1 MEGFEK
7 FVKSIVAKLEE
18 FKASIS
24 ETKES
29 LFSLKNENKAI
40 KDAISELKSEIKGVN
55 EQKTLFS
62 TALAAFDG
70 HSEKMKSFF
79 KTAQIDLNNVI
90 MKAND
95 RIDKAIEA
103 IPRPKDGSPGKD
115 AVVDYAA
122 IDKTIDAKFSDTEQK
137 ISKEIKDEIAD
148 RVSQIKI
155 PKPKEPEQ
163 VNYDVVDLKIRAAL
177 DPVKQKQSEKTV
189 KDIIYDAKKRAL
201 TVEYTDGKTKSIPL
215 PTGGGGSVVY
225 QSGGGG
231 TETYTNLTPTAV
243 SIGGIPAGSTFDN
256 MTMQEM
262 WDALLYPYQT
272 PIFSSFTSSMS
283 TPIEVGSTIPAG
295 SVTFLWNTTNS
306 SNIAANSIKID
317 DITAGNNLASGL
329 ANTGTTAIS
338 ISAITN
344 VMATSH
350 QWKITATNTKG
361 AFVSRTLN
369 VYWQWKIYYGES
381 ALTDL
386 IEADVE
392 ALRVGTLAANVSGNY
407 SFNAGE
413 YKWIC
418 YPTSFGLKT
427 TFKDASTNFD
437 VAMQPALTKS
447 ITNSQGVSTNYY
459 CYRTVNKLGG
469 SITIAIS

>member
-1 MEGFEK
+1 MDAIRD
-7 FVKSIVAKLEE
+7 FVNSVANKLEE
-18 FKASIS
+18 FKASLNSS
-24 ETKES
+24 ERDIKQ
-29 LFSLKNENKAI
+29 L
-40 KDAISELKSEIKGVN
+40 KDANTSINVGLEALKGEIKGVN

-62 TALAAFDG
+62 MALASFDG
-70 HSEKMKSFF
+70 LSAKIANFLRDS
-79 KTAQIDLNNVI
+79 KTEINETMTLATKRLD
-90 MKAND
+90 D
-95 RIDKAIEA
+95 AIAA
-103 IPRPKDGSPGKD
+103 IPTPKDGEDGKD
-115 AVVDYAA
+115 AVVDYAK
-122 IDKTIDAKFSDTEQK
+122 IDETITAK
-137 ISKEIKDEIAD
+137 SKEHKKELSKQLEKKIDENFAKIEVPKAEKVD
-148 RVSQIKI
+148 YNVVDFKVRAAMSQI
-155 PKPKEPEQ
+155 PK
-163 VNYDVVDLKIRAAL
+163 
-177 DPVKQKQSEKTV
+177 SETTV
-189 KDIIYDAKKRAL
+189 KDVSLKKKAL
-201 TVEYTDGKTKSIPL
+201 VIDYTDGKSKSIAL
-215 PTGGGGSVVY
+215 PTGGGGTAVY
-225 QSGGGG
+225 QTGGGG

-317 DITAGNNLASGL
+317 DITAGNTLASGL

-338 ISAITN
+338 ISEITN

-361 AFVSRTLN
+361 AFLSRTLN

-386 IEADVE
+386 TETDVE

-459 CYRTVNKLGG
+459 CHRTVNKLGG

>member
-1 MEGFEK
+1 MDAIRD
-7 FVKSIVAKLEE
+7 FVSSVANKLEE
-18 FKASIS
+18 FKASLNSSKDEI
-24 ETKES
+24 KQ
-29 LFSLKNENKAI
+29 LKDANTSINTGLEAI
-40 KDAISELKSEIKGVN
+40 KGEIKSVN

-62 TALAAFDG
+62 MALASFDG
-70 HSEKMKSFF
+70 LSAKIATFLKDSKAEINQTMTLAMK
-79 KTAQIDLNNVI
+79 
-90 MKAND
+90 
-95 RIDKAIEA
+95 RIDDAIAA
-103 IPRPKDGSPGKD
+103 IPTPKDGNPGKD
-115 AVVDYAA
+115 AVVDYAK
-122 IDKTIDAKFSDTEQK
+122 IDETITAK
-137 ISKEIKDEIAD
+137 SKEHKKELSKQLEKKIDENFAKIEIPKAEKVD
-148 RVSQIKI
+148 YNVVDFKVRAAMSQI
-155 PKPKEPEQ
+155 PK
-163 VNYDVVDLKIRAAL
+163 
-177 DPVKQKQSEKTV
+177 SETTV
-189 KDIIYDAKKRAL
+189 KDVSLKKKAL
-201 TVEYTDGKTKSIPL
+201 VIDYTDGKSKSIAL
-215 PTGGGGSVVY
+215 PTGGGSTTVY
-225 QSGGGG
+225 QNGGGG
-231 TETYTNLTPTAV
+231 TETYTNFTPTAV

-272 PIFSSFTSSMS
+272 PVFSSFTSSMS
-283 TPIEVGSTIPAG
+283 TPIEVGGTIPAG

-317 DITAGNNLASGL
+317 DITAGNTLAAGL

-338 ISAITN
+338 ISEITN

-361 AFVSRTLN
+361 AFLSRTLN

-386 IEADVE
+386 TETDVE

-447 ITNSQGVSTNYY
+447 ITNSQGVATNYY
-459 CYRTVNKLGG
+459 CHRTVNKLGG

>member
-1 MEGFEK
+1 MDAIRD
-7 FVKSIVAKLEE
+7 FVNSVANKLEE
-18 FKASIS
+18 FKASLNSS
-24 ETKES
+24 ERDIKQ
-29 LFSLKNENKAI
+29 LKDANTSINIGLEAI
-40 KDAISELKSEIKGVN
+40 KGEIKSVN

-62 TALAAFDG
+62 MALASFDG
-70 HSEKMKSFF
+70 LSAKIATLLRDS
-79 KTAQIDLNNVI
+79 
-90 MKAND
+90 KAEINETITSATKRLD
-95 RIDKAIEA
+95 DAIAA
-103 IPRPKDGSPGKD
+103 IPIIRDGRDGKD
-115 AVVDYAA
+115 AVVDYVKIDEKVAA
-122 IDKTIDAKFSDTEQK
+122 RAKELDEKLKKEINRK
-137 ISKEIKDEIAD
+137 ISDSFAKIEVPQAEKVDYNVVDFKVRAAM
-148 RVSQIKI
+148 SQI
-155 PKPKEPEQ
+155 PK
-163 VNYDVVDLKIRAAL
+163 
-177 DPVKQKQSEKTV
+177 SETTV
-189 KDIIYDAKKRAL
+189 KDVSLKKKAL
-201 TVEYTDGKTKSIPL
+201 VIDYTDGKSKSIAL
-215 PTGGGGSVVY
+215 PTGGGGTAVY
-225 QSGGGG
+225 QTGGGG

-317 DITAGNNLASGL
+317 DITAGNTLASGL

-338 ISAITN
+338 ILAITN

-361 AFVSRTLN
+361 VFLSRTLN

-427 TFKDASTNFD
+427 TFKNASTNFD

-459 CYRTVNKLGG
+459 CHRTVNKLGG

>member
-1 MEGFEK
+1 MDAIRD
-7 FVKSIVAKLEE
+7 FVNSVANKLEE
-18 FKASIS
+18 FKASLNSS
-24 ETKES
+24 ERDIKQ
-29 LFSLKNENKAI
+29 LKDANTSINVGLEAI
-40 KDAISELKSEIKGVN
+40 KGEIKSVN

-62 TALAAFDG
+62 MALGSFDVL
-70 HSEKMKSFF
+70 SAKIATFLRDS
-79 KTAQIDLNNVI
+79 
-90 MKAND
+90 KAEINETITSATKRLD
-95 RIDKAIEA
+95 DAIAA
-103 IPRPKDGSPGKD
+103 IPIIRDGRDGKD
-115 AVVDYAA
+115 AVVDYVKIDEKVAA
-122 IDKTIDAKFSDTEQK
+122 RAKELDEKLKKEINRK
-137 ISKEIKDEIAD
+137 ISDSFAKIEVPQAEKVDYNVVDFKVRAAM
-148 RVSQIKI
+148 SQI
-155 PKPKEPEQ
+155 PK
-163 VNYDVVDLKIRAAL
+163 
-177 DPVKQKQSEKTV
+177 SETTV
-189 KDIIYDAKKRAL
+189 KDVSLKKKAL
-201 TVEYTDGKTKSIPL
+201 VIDYTDGKSKSIAL
-215 PTGGGGSVVY
+215 PTGGGGTAVY
-225 QSGGGG
+225 QTGGGG

-317 DITAGNNLASGL
+317 DITAGNTLASGL

-338 ISAITN
+338 ISEITN

-361 AFVSRTLN
+361 VFLSRTLN

-427 TFKDASTNFD
+427 TFKNASTNFD

-459 CYRTVNKLGG
+459 CHRTVNKLGG
-469 SITIAIS
+469 SITISIS

>member
-1 MEGFEK
+1 
-7 FVKSIVAKLEE
+7 V
-18 FKASIS
+18 
-24 ETKES
+24 
-29 LFSLKNENKAI
+29 SLKN
-40 KDAISELKSEIKGVN
+40 
-55 EQKTLFS
+55 
-62 TALAAFDG
+62 
-70 HSEKMKSFF
+70 
-79 KTAQIDLNNVI
+79 
-90 MKAND
+90 
-95 RIDKAIEA
+95 
-103 IPRPKDGSPGKD
+103 
-115 AVVDYAA
+115 
-122 IDKTIDAKFSDTEQK
+122 
-137 ISKEIKDEIAD
+137 
-148 RVSQIKI
+148 
-155 PKPKEPEQ
+155 
-163 VNYDVVDLKIRAAL
+163 
-177 DPVKQKQSEKTV
+177 
-189 KDIIYDAKKRAL
+189 RAL
-201 TVEYTDGKTKSIPL
+201 VIDYTDGKSKSIAL
-215 PTGGGGSVVY
+215 PTGGGSTTVY
-225 QSGGGG
+225 QNGGGG
-231 TETYTNLTPTAV
+231 TETYTNFTPTAV

-272 PIFSSFTSSMS
+272 PVFSSFTSSMS
-283 TPIEVGSTIPAG
+283 TPIEVGGTIPAG

-317 DITAGNNLASGL
+317 DITAGNTLASGL

-361 AFVSRTLN
+361 VFLSRTLN

-386 IEADVE
+386 TETDVE

-437 VAMQPALTKS
+437 VATQPALTKS
-447 ITNSQGVSTNYY
+447 ITNSQGVATNYY
-459 CYRTVNKLGG
+459 CHRTVNKLGG

>member
-1 MEGFEK
+1 MDAIRD
-7 FVKSIVAKLEE
+7 FVNSVANKLEE
-18 FKASIS
+18 FKASLNSS
-24 ETKES
+24 ERDIKQ
-29 LFSLKNENKAI
+29 LKDENTSINAGLEAI
-40 KDAISELKSEIKGVN
+40 KGEIKSFN
-55 EQKTLFS
+55 EQKTLLS
-62 TALAAFDG
+62 MALGSFDTL
-70 HSEKMKSFF
+70 SEKIANFLRDS
-79 KTAQIDLNNVI
+79 
-90 MKAND
+90 KAEINETITSATKRLD
-95 RIDKAIEA
+95 DAIAA
-103 IPRPKDGSPGKD
+103 IPIIRDGRDGKD
-115 AVVDYAA
+115 AVVDYVKIDEKVAA
-122 IDKTIDAKFSDTEQK
+122 RAKELDEKLKKEINRK
-137 ISKEIKDEIAD
+137 ISDSFAKIEVPQAEKVDYNVVDFKVRAAM
-148 RVSQIKI
+148 SQI
-155 PKPKEPEQ
+155 PK
-163 VNYDVVDLKIRAAL
+163 
-177 DPVKQKQSEKTV
+177 SETTV
-189 KDIIYDAKKRAL
+189 KDVSLKKKAL
-201 TVEYTDGKTKSIPL
+201 VIDYTDGKSKSIAL
-215 PTGGGGSVVY
+215 PTGGGGTAVY
-225 QSGGGG
+225 QTGGGG

-317 DITAGNNLASGL
+317 DITAGNTLASGL

-338 ISAITN
+338 ISEITN

-361 AFVSRTLN
+361 VFLSRTLN

-427 TFKDASTNFD
+427 TFKNASTNFD

-459 CYRTVNKLGG
+459 CHRTVNKLGG

>member
-1 MEGFEK
+1 MDAIRD
-7 FVKSIVAKLEE
+7 FVNSVANKLEE
-18 FKASIS
+18 FKASLNSS
-24 ETKES
+24 ERDIKQ
-29 LFSLKNENKAI
+29 L
-40 KDAISELKSEIKGVN
+40 KDANTSINVGLEALKGEIKGVN

-62 TALAAFDG
+62 MALASFDG
-70 HSEKMKSFF
+70 LSAKIANFLRDS
-79 KTAQIDLNNVI
+79 KTEINETMTLATKRLD
-90 MKAND
+90 D
-95 RIDKAIEA
+95 AIAA
-103 IPRPKDGSPGKD
+103 IPTPKDGEDGKD
-115 AVVDYAA
+115 AVVDYAK
-122 IDKTIDAKFSDTEQK
+122 IDETITAK
-137 ISKEIKDEIAD
+137 SKEHKKELSKQLEKKIDENFAKIEVPKAEKVD
-148 RVSQIKI
+148 YNVVDFKVRAAMSQI
-155 PKPKEPEQ
+155 PK
-163 VNYDVVDLKIRAAL
+163 
-177 DPVKQKQSEKTV
+177 SETTV
-189 KDIIYDAKKRAL
+189 KDVSLKKKAL
-201 TVEYTDGKTKSIPL
+201 VIDYTDGKSKSIAL
-215 PTGGGGSVVY
+215 PTGGGGTAVY
-225 QSGGGG
+225 QTGGGG

-317 DITAGNNLASGL
+317 DITAGNTLASGL

-338 ISAITN
+338 ISEITN

-361 AFVSRTLN
+361 VFLSRTLN

-427 TFKDASTNFD
+427 TFKNASTNFD

-459 CYRTVNKLGG
+459 CHRTVNKLGG
-469 SITIAIS
+469 SITISIS

>member
-1 MEGFEK
+1 MDGFEK
-7 FVKSIVAKLEE
+7 LVTSIKAKLEE
-18 FKASIS
+18 FKASLNSS
-24 ETKES
+24 ERDIKQ
-29 LFSLKNENKAI
+29 LKDANTSINIGLEAI
-40 KDAISELKSEIKGVN
+40 KGEIKSVN

-62 TALAAFDG
+62 MALGSFDVL
-70 HSEKMKSFF
+70 SAKIATFLRDS
-79 KTAQIDLNNVI
+79 
-90 MKAND
+90 KAEINETITSATKRLD
-95 RIDKAIEA
+95 DAIAA
-103 IPRPKDGSPGKD
+103 IPIIRDGRDGKD
-115 AVVDYAA
+115 AVVDYVKIDEKVAA
-122 IDKTIDAKFSDTEQK
+122 RAKELDEKLKKEINRK
-137 ISKEIKDEIAD
+137 ISDSFAKIEVPQAEKVDYNVVDFKVRAAM
-148 RVSQIKI
+148 SQI
-155 PKPKEPEQ
+155 PK
-163 VNYDVVDLKIRAAL
+163 
-177 DPVKQKQSEKTV
+177 SETTV
-189 KDIIYDAKKRAL
+189 KDVSLKKKAL
-201 TVEYTDGKTKSIPL
+201 VIDYTDGKSKSIAL
-215 PTGGGGSVVY
+215 PTGGGGTAVY
-225 QSGGGG
+225 QTGGGG

-317 DITAGNNLASGL
+317 DITAGNTLASGL

-338 ISAITN
+338 ILAITN

-361 AFVSRTLN
+361 AFLSRTLN

-386 IEADVE
+386 TETDVE

-447 ITNSQGVSTNYY
+447 ITNSQGVATNYY

>member
-1 MEGFEK
+1 MDAIRD
-7 FVKSIVAKLEE
+7 FVNSVANKLEE
-18 FKASIS
+18 FKASLNSS
-24 ETKES
+24 ERDIKQ
-29 LFSLKNENKAI
+29 L
-40 KDAISELKSEIKGVN
+40 KDANTSINVGLEALKGEIKSVN

-62 TALAAFDG
+62 MALASFDG
-70 HSEKMKSFF
+70 LSAKIANFLRDS
-79 KTAQIDLNNVI
+79 KTEINETMTLATKRLD
-90 MKAND
+90 D
-95 RIDKAIEA
+95 AIAA
-103 IPRPKDGSPGKD
+103 IPIIRDGRDGKD
-115 AVVDYAA
+115 AVVDYVKIDEKVAA
-122 IDKTIDAKFSDTEQK
+122 RAKELDEKLKKEINRK
-137 ISKEIKDEIAD
+137 ISDSFAKIEVPQAEKVDYNVVDFKVRAAM
-148 RVSQIKI
+148 SQI
-155 PKPKEPEQ
+155 PK
-163 VNYDVVDLKIRAAL
+163 
-177 DPVKQKQSEKTV
+177 SETTV
-189 KDIIYDAKKRAL
+189 KDVSLKKKAL
-201 TVEYTDGKTKSIPL
+201 VIDYTDGKSKSIAL
-215 PTGGGGSVVY
+215 PTGGGGTAVY
-225 QSGGGG
+225 QTGGGG

-317 DITAGNNLASGL
+317 DITAGNTLASGL

-338 ISAITN
+338 ISEITN

-361 AFVSRTLN
+361 VFLSRTLN

-427 TFKDASTNFD
+427 TFKNASTNFD

-459 CYRTVNKLGG
+459 CHRTVNKLGG
-469 SITIAIS
+469 SITISIS

>member
-1 MEGFEK
+1 MDAIRD
-7 FVKSIVAKLEE
+7 FVSSVANKLEE
-18 FKASIS
+18 FKASLSSS
-24 ETKES
+24 ERDIKQ
-29 LFSLKNENKAI
+29 LKDENTSINTGLEAI
-40 KDAISELKSEIKGVN
+40 KGEIKSVN

-62 TALAAFDG
+62 MALASFDG
-70 HSEKMKSFF
+70 LSAKIATFLKDSKAEINQTMTLAMK
-79 KTAQIDLNNVI
+79 
-90 MKAND
+90 
-95 RIDKAIEA
+95 RIDDAIAA
-103 IPRPKDGSPGKD
+103 IPTPKDGNPGKD
-115 AVVDYAA
+115 AIVDYVKIDEKVAARARELDEKLRKEINRKIDNSFAKIEIPKAEKVDYNVVDFKVRAA
-122 IDKTIDAKFSDTEQK
+122 I
-137 ISKEIKDEIAD
+137 
-148 RVSQIKI
+148 SQI
-155 PKPKEPEQ
+155 P
-163 VNYDVVDLKIRAAL
+163 
-177 DPVKQKQSEKTV
+177 QSGTTV
-189 KDIIYDAKKRAL
+189 KDVSYNSKKRVL
-201 TVEYTDGKTKSIPL
+201 TVEYTDGKSKSIAL
-215 PTGGGGSVVY
+215 PTGGGGTAVY
-225 QSGGGG
+225 QTGGGG

-272 PIFSSFTSSMS
+272 PVFSSFTSSMS
-283 TPIEVGSTIPAG
+283 TPIEVGGTIPAG

-317 DITAGNNLASGL
+317 DITAGNTLASGL

-338 ISAITN
+338 ISEITN

-361 AFVSRTLN
+361 AFLSRTLN

-386 IEADVE
+386 TETDVE

-459 CYRTVNKLGG
+459 CHRTVNKLGG

>member
-1 MEGFEK
+1 MLLEA
-7 FVKSIVAKLEE
+7 ITAKLIE
-18 FKASIS
+18 FRDDIIKLS
-24 ETKES
+24 ERLLKTEQALQAEALERNSLLIALQSFES
-29 LFSLKNENKAI
+29 VKT
-40 KDAISELKSEIKGVN
+40 DA
-55 EQKTLFS
+55 QKTVEEL
-62 TALAAFDG
+62 
-70 HSEKMKSFF
+70 
-79 KTAQIDLNNVI
+79 VI
-90 MKAND
+90 GAESK
-95 RIDKAIEA
+95 IQLAIEA
-103 IPRPKDGSPGKD
+103 IPVPKDGEDADPVDYDAIYERVDGKINTALSD
-115 AVVDYAA
+115 FEALANSEFKGIKSDLKTDLVKSIDGVARTLEERISKIPPAKNGEDGVVDYSLVDTKIKQA
-122 IDKTIDAKFSDTEQK
+122 IG
-137 ISKEIKDEIAD
+137 EIKQPDSPIV
-148 RVSQIKI
+148 VSDIS
-155 PKPKEPEQ
+155 
-163 VNYDVVDLKIRAAL
+163 LKNR
-177 DPVKQKQSEKTV
+177 D
-189 KDIIYDAKKRAL
+189 L
-201 TVEYTDGKTKSIPL
+201 TVFYTDGSKKTILL
-215 PTGGGGSVVY
+215 PTPKGGGSTTVY
-225 QSGGGG
+225 QNGGGG

-272 PIFSSFTSSMS
+272 PAFSSFTSSMS

-317 DITAGNNLASGL
+317 DITAGNTLASGL

-338 ISAITN
+338 ISEITN

-361 AFVSRTLN
+361 VFLSRTLN

-386 IEADVE
+386 TETDVE

-459 CYRTVNKLGG
+459 CHRTVNKLGG
-469 SITIAIS
+469 SITISIS

>member
-1 MEGFEK
+1 MDAIRD
-7 FVKSIVAKLEE
+7 FVNSVANKLEE
-18 FKASIS
+18 FKASLNSS
-24 ETKES
+24 ERDIKQ
-29 LFSLKNENKAI
+29 LKDANTSINTGLEAI
-40 KDAISELKSEIKGVN
+40 KGEIKSVN

-62 TALAAFDG
+62 MALASFDG
-70 HSEKMKSFF
+70 LSAKIATFLRDS
-79 KTAQIDLNNVI
+79 
-90 MKAND
+90 KAEINETITSATKRLD
-95 RIDKAIEA
+95 DAIAA
-103 IPRPKDGSPGKD
+103 IPIIRDGRDGKD
-115 AVVDYAA
+115 AVVDYVKIDEKVAA
-122 IDKTIDAKFSDTEQK
+122 RAKELDEKLKKEINRK
-137 ISKEIKDEIAD
+137 ISDSFAKIEVPQAEKVDYNVVDFKVRAAM
-148 RVSQIKI
+148 SQI
-155 PKPKEPEQ
+155 PK
-163 VNYDVVDLKIRAAL
+163 
-177 DPVKQKQSEKTV
+177 SETTV
-189 KDIIYDAKKRAL
+189 KDVSLKKKAL
-201 TVEYTDGKTKSIPL
+201 VIDYTDGKSKSIAL
-215 PTGGGGSVVY
+215 PTGGGGTAVY
-225 QSGGGG
+225 QTGGGG

-272 PIFSSFTSSMS
+272 PVFSSFTSSMS
-283 TPIEVGSTIPAG
+283 TPIEVGGTIPAG

-317 DITAGNNLASGL
+317 DITAGNTLASGL

-338 ISAITN
+338 ISEITN

-361 AFVSRTLN
+361 VFLSRTLN

-386 IEADVE
+386 TETDVE

-459 CYRTVNKLGG
+459 CHRTVNKLGG
-469 SITIAIS
+469 SITISIS

>member
-1 MEGFEK
+1 MDAIRD
-7 FVKSIVAKLEE
+7 FVNSIANKLEQ
-18 FKASIS
+18 FKASLNTS
-24 ETKES
+24 ERDIKQ
-29 LFSLKNENKAI
+29 L
-40 KDAISELKSEIKGVN
+40 KDANTSINVGLEALKGEIKSVN

-62 TALAAFDG
+62 MALASFDG
-70 HSEKMKSFF
+70 LSAKIANFLRDS
-79 KTAQIDLNNVI
+79 KTEINETITSATKRLD
-90 MKAND
+90 D
-95 RIDKAIEA
+95 AIAA
-103 IPRPKDGSPGKD
+103 IPIIRDGRDGKD
-115 AVVDYAA
+115 AVVDYVKIDEKVAA
-122 IDKTIDAKFSDTEQK
+122 RAKELDEKLKKEINRK
-137 ISKEIKDEIAD
+137 ISDSFAKIEVPQAEKVDYNVVDFKVRAAM
-148 RVSQIKI
+148 SQI
-155 PKPKEPEQ
+155 PK
-163 VNYDVVDLKIRAAL
+163 
-177 DPVKQKQSEKTV
+177 SETTV
-189 KDIIYDAKKRAL
+189 KDVSLKKKAL
-201 TVEYTDGKTKSIPL
+201 VIDYTDGKSKSIAL
-215 PTGGGGSVVY
+215 PTGGGGTAVY
-225 QSGGGG
+225 QTGGGG

-317 DITAGNNLASGL
+317 DITAGNTLASGL

-338 ISAITN
+338 ISEITN

-361 AFVSRTLN
+361 VFLSRTLN

-427 TFKDASTNFD
+427 TFKNASTNFD

-447 ITNSQGVSTNYY
+447 ITNSQGVATNYY
-459 CYRTVNKLGG
+459 CLRTVNKLGG

>member
-1 MEGFEK
+1 MDAIRD
-7 FVKSIVAKLEE
+7 FVNSVANKLEE
-18 FKASIS
+18 FKASLNSS
-24 ETKES
+24 ERDIKQ
-29 LFSLKNENKAI
+29 LKDENTSINTGLEAI
-40 KDAISELKSEIKGVN
+40 KGEIKSVN

-62 TALAAFDG
+62 MALASFDG
-70 HSEKMKSFF
+70 LSAKIATFLRDS
-79 KTAQIDLNNVI
+79 
-90 MKAND
+90 KAEINETITSATKRLD
-95 RIDKAIEA
+95 DAIAA
-103 IPRPKDGSPGKD
+103 IPIIRDGRDGKD
-115 AVVDYAA
+115 AVVDYVKIDEKVAA
-122 IDKTIDAKFSDTEQK
+122 RAKELDEKLKKEINRK
-137 ISKEIKDEIAD
+137 ISDSFAKIEVPQAEKVDYNVVDFKVRAAM
-148 RVSQIKI
+148 SQI
-155 PKPKEPEQ
+155 PK
-163 VNYDVVDLKIRAAL
+163 
-177 DPVKQKQSEKTV
+177 SETTV
-189 KDIIYDAKKRAL
+189 KDVSLKKKAL
-201 TVEYTDGKTKSIPL
+201 VIDYTDGKSKSIAL
-215 PTGGGGSVVY
+215 PTGGGGTAVY
-225 QSGGGG
+225 QTGGGG

-317 DITAGNNLASGL
+317 DITAGNTLASGL

-338 ISAITN
+338 ISEITN

-361 AFVSRTLN
+361 VFLSRTLN

-427 TFKDASTNFD
+427 TFKNASTNFD

-459 CYRTVNKLGG
+459 CHRTVNKLGG
-469 SITIAIS
+469 SVTIAIS

>member
-1 MEGFEK
+1 MDAIRD
-7 FVKSIVAKLEE
+7 FVNSVANKLEE
-18 FKASIS
+18 FKASLNSS
-24 ETKES
+24 ERDIKQ
-29 LFSLKNENKAI
+29 L
-40 KDAISELKSEIKGVN
+40 KDANTSINVGLEALKGEIKGVN

-62 TALAAFDG
+62 MALASFDG
-70 HSEKMKSFF
+70 LSAKIANFLRDS
-79 KTAQIDLNNVI
+79 KTEINETMTLATKRLD
-90 MKAND
+90 D
-95 RIDKAIEA
+95 AIAA
-103 IPRPKDGSPGKD
+103 IPTPKDGEDGKD
-115 AVVDYAA
+115 AVVDYAK
-122 IDKTIDAKFSDTEQK
+122 IDETITAK
-137 ISKEIKDEIAD
+137 SKEHKKELSKQLEKKIDENFAKIEVPKAEKVD
-148 RVSQIKI
+148 YNVVDFKVRAAMSQI
-155 PKPKEPEQ
+155 PK
-163 VNYDVVDLKIRAAL
+163 
-177 DPVKQKQSEKTV
+177 SETTV
-189 KDIIYDAKKRAL
+189 KDVSLKKKAL
-201 TVEYTDGKTKSIPL
+201 VIDYTDGKSKSIAL
-215 PTGGGGSVVY
+215 PTGGGGTAVY
-225 QSGGGG
+225 QTGGGG

-338 ISAITN
+338 ISEITN

-361 AFVSRTLN
+361 AFLSRTLN

-386 IEADVE
+386 TETDVE

-459 CYRTVNKLGG
+459 CHRTVNKLGG

>member
-1 MEGFEK
+1 MDAIRD
-7 FVKSIVAKLEE
+7 FVSSVANKLEE
-18 FKASIS
+18 FKASLSSSQRDI
-24 ETKES
+24 KQ
-29 LFSLKNENKAI
+29 LKDENTSINTGLDDI
-40 KDAISELKSEIKGVN
+40 KGDLKSFN
-55 EQKTLFS
+55 EQKTLLS
-62 TALAAFDG
+62 MALGSFDG
-70 HSEKMKSFF
+70 LSAKIATFLKDS
-79 KTAQIDLNNVI
+79 
-90 MKAND
+90 KAEINQTMTLATK
-95 RIDKAIEA
+95 RIDDAIAA
-103 IPRPKDGSPGKD
+103 IPTPKDGEDGKD
-115 AVVDYAA
+115 AVVDYVKIDETIIAKSKEHKKELSKQLEKKIDDKFAKIEIPKAEKVDYNVVDFKVRAA
-122 IDKTIDAKFSDTEQK
+122 I
-137 ISKEIKDEIAD
+137 
-148 RVSQIKI
+148 SQI
-155 PKPKEPEQ
+155 P
-163 VNYDVVDLKIRAAL
+163 
-177 DPVKQKQSEKTV
+177 QSGTTV
-189 KDIIYDAKKRAL
+189 KDVSYNSKKRVL
-201 TVEYTDGKTKSIPL
+201 TVEYTDGKSKSIAL
-215 PTGGGGSVVY
+215 PTGGGSTTVY
-225 QSGGGG
+225 QNGGGG
-231 TETYTNLTPTAV
+231 TETYTNFTPTAV

-272 PIFSSFTSSMS
+272 PVFSSFTSSMS
-283 TPIEVGSTIPAG
+283 TPIEVGGTIPAG

-317 DITAGNNLASGL
+317 DITAGNTLASGL

-361 AFVSRTLN
+361 AFLSRTLN

-459 CYRTVNKLGG
+459 CHRTVNKLGG

>member
-1 MEGFEK
+1 MALASFDGL
-7 FVKSIVAKLEE
+7 SAKIATFLKDS
-18 FKASIS
+18 KAEINQ
-24 ETKES
+24 TMTLAMKR
-29 LFSLKNENKAI
+29 I
-40 KDAISELKSEIKGVN
+40 DDAI
-55 EQKTLFS
+55 
-62 TALAAFDG
+62 A
-70 HSEKMKSFF
+70 
-79 KTAQIDLNNVI
+79 
-90 MKAND
+90 
-95 RIDKAIEA
+95 A
-103 IPRPKDGSPGKD
+103 IPTPKDGNPGKD
-115 AVVDYAA
+115 AIVDYVKIDEKVAARARELDEKLRKEINRKIDNSFAKIEIPKAEKVDYSVVDFKVRAA
-122 IDKTIDAKFSDTEQK
+122 I
-137 ISKEIKDEIAD
+137 
-148 RVSQIKI
+148 SQIPQSGTTVKD
-155 PKPKEPEQ
+155 
-163 VNYDVVDLKIRAAL
+163 VNYD
-177 DPVKQKQSEKTV
+177 S
-189 KDIIYDAKKRAL
+189 KKRAL
-201 TVEYTDGKTKSIPL
+201 IVDYTDGKSKSIAL
-215 PTGGGGSVVY
+215 PTGGGGTAVY
-225 QSGGGG
+225 QTGGGG

-283 TPIEVGSTIPAG
+283 TPIEVGGTIPAG

-317 DITAGNNLASGL
+317 DITAGNTLASGL

-361 AFVSRTLN
+361 AFLSRTLN

-386 IEADVE
+386 TETDVE

-447 ITNSQGVSTNYY
+447 ITNSQGVATNYY
-459 CYRTVNKLGG
+459 CHRTVNKLGG

>member
-1 MEGFEK
+1 MDAIRD
-7 FVKSIVAKLEE
+7 FVNSVANKLEE
-18 FKASIS
+18 FKASLNSS
-24 ETKES
+24 ERDIKQ
-29 LFSLKNENKAI
+29 L
-40 KDAISELKSEIKGVN
+40 KDANTSINVGLEALKGEIKGVN

-62 TALAAFDG
+62 MALASFDG
-70 HSEKMKSFF
+70 LSAKIANFLRDS
-79 KTAQIDLNNVI
+79 KTEINETMTLATKRLD
-90 MKAND
+90 D
-95 RIDKAIEA
+95 AIAA
-103 IPRPKDGSPGKD
+103 IPTPKDGEDGKD
-115 AVVDYAA
+115 AVVDYAK
-122 IDKTIDAKFSDTEQK
+122 IDETITAK
-137 ISKEIKDEIAD
+137 SKEHKKELSKQLEKKIDENFAKIEVPKAEKVD
-148 RVSQIKI
+148 YNVVDFKVRAAMSQI
-155 PKPKEPEQ
+155 PK
-163 VNYDVVDLKIRAAL
+163 
-177 DPVKQKQSEKTV
+177 SETTV
-189 KDIIYDAKKRAL
+189 KDVSLKKKAL
-201 TVEYTDGKTKSIPL
+201 VIDYTDGKSKSIAL
-215 PTGGGGSVVY
+215 PTGGGGTAVY
-225 QSGGGG
+225 QTGGGG

-272 PIFSSFTSSMS
+272 PVFSSFTSSMS

-317 DITAGNNLASGL
+317 DITAGNTLASGL

-338 ISAITN
+338 ISEITN

-361 AFVSRTLN
+361 VFLSRTLN

-418 YPTSFGLKT
+418 YPTSFELKT
-427 TFKDASTNFD
+427 TFKNASTNFD

-447 ITNSQGVSTNYY
+447 ITNSQGVSTNYH
-459 CYRTVNKLGG
+459 CHRTVNKLGG

>member
-1 MEGFEK
+1 MDAIRD
-7 FVKSIVAKLEE
+7 FVNSVANKLEE
-18 FKASIS
+18 FKASLNSSKDDINQ
-24 ETKES
+24 
-29 LFSLKNENKAI
+29 L
-40 KDAISELKSEIKGVN
+40 KDANTSINTGLEALKGEIKSVN

-62 TALAAFDG
+62 MALGSFDVL
-70 HSEKMKSFF
+70 SVKIATFLRDS
-79 KTAQIDLNNVI
+79 
-90 MKAND
+90 KAEINETITSATKRLD
-95 RIDKAIEA
+95 DAIAA
-103 IPRPKDGSPGKD
+103 IPIIRDGRDGKD
-115 AVVDYAA
+115 AVVDYVKIDEKVAA
-122 IDKTIDAKFSDTEQK
+122 RAKELDEKLKKEINRK
-137 ISKEIKDEIAD
+137 ISDSFAKIEVPQAEKVDYNVVDFKVRAAM
-148 RVSQIKI
+148 SQI
-155 PKPKEPEQ
+155 PK
-163 VNYDVVDLKIRAAL
+163 
-177 DPVKQKQSEKTV
+177 SETTV
-189 KDIIYDAKKRAL
+189 KDVSLKKKAL
-201 TVEYTDGKTKSIPL
+201 VIDYTDGKSKSIAL
-215 PTGGGGSVVY
+215 PTGGGGTAVY
-225 QSGGGG
+225 QTGGGG

-317 DITAGNNLASGL
+317 DITAGNTLASGL

-338 ISAITN
+338 ISEITN

-361 AFVSRTLN
+361 VFLSRTLN

-427 TFKDASTNFD
+427 TFKNASTNFD

-459 CYRTVNKLGG
+459 CHRTVNKLGG
-469 SITIAIS
+469 SITISIS

>member
-1 MEGFEK
+1 MDAIRD
-7 FVKSIVAKLEE
+7 FVNSVANKLEE
-18 FKASIS
+18 FKASLNSS
-24 ETKES
+24 ERDIKQ
-29 LFSLKNENKAI
+29 L
-40 KDAISELKSEIKGVN
+40 KDANTSINVGLEALKGEIKSVN

-62 TALAAFDG
+62 MALASFDG
-70 HSEKMKSFF
+70 LSAKIATFLRDS
-79 KTAQIDLNNVI
+79 
-90 MKAND
+90 KAEINETMTLATKRLD
-95 RIDKAIEA
+95 DAIAA
-103 IPRPKDGSPGKD
+103 IPIIRDGRDGKD
-115 AVVDYAA
+115 AVVDYVKIDEKVAA
-122 IDKTIDAKFSDTEQK
+122 RAKELDEKLKKEINRK
-137 ISKEIKDEIAD
+137 ISDSFAKIEVPQAEKVDYNVVDFKVRAAM
-148 RVSQIKI
+148 SQI
-155 PKPKEPEQ
+155 PK
-163 VNYDVVDLKIRAAL
+163 
-177 DPVKQKQSEKTV
+177 SETTV
-189 KDIIYDAKKRAL
+189 KDVSLKKKAL
-201 TVEYTDGKTKSIPL
+201 VIDYTDGKSKSIAL
-215 PTGGGGSVVY
+215 PTGGGGTAVY
-225 QSGGGG
+225 QTGGGG

-283 TPIEVGSTIPAG
+283 TPIEVGGTIPAG

-317 DITAGNNLASGL
+317 DITAGNTLASGL

-338 ISAITN
+338 ISEITN

-361 AFVSRTLN
+361 AFLSRTLN

-386 IEADVE
+386 TETDVE

-459 CYRTVNKLGG
+459 CHRTVNKLGG

>member
-1 MEGFEK
+1 MDAIRD
-7 FVKSIVAKLEE
+7 FVNSVANKLEE
-18 FKASIS
+18 FKASLNSS
-24 ETKES
+24 ERDIKQ
-29 LFSLKNENKAI
+29 L
-40 KDAISELKSEIKGVN
+40 KDANTSINVGLEALKGEIKGVN

-62 TALAAFDG
+62 MALASFDG
-70 HSEKMKSFF
+70 LSAKIATFLRDS
-79 KTAQIDLNNVI
+79 
-90 MKAND
+90 KAEINETITSATKRLD
-95 RIDKAIEA
+95 DAIAA
-103 IPRPKDGSPGKD
+103 IPIIRDGRDGKD
-115 AVVDYAA
+115 AVVDYVKIDEKVAA
-122 IDKTIDAKFSDTEQK
+122 RAKELDEKLKKEINRK
-137 ISKEIKDEIAD
+137 ISDSFAKIEVPQAEKVDYNVVDFKVRAAM
-148 RVSQIKI
+148 SQI
-155 PKPKEPEQ
+155 PK
-163 VNYDVVDLKIRAAL
+163 
-177 DPVKQKQSEKTV
+177 SETTV
-189 KDIIYDAKKRAL
+189 KDVSLKKKAL
-201 TVEYTDGKTKSIPL
+201 VIDYTDGKSKSIAL
-215 PTGGGGSVVY
+215 PTGGGGTAVY
-225 QSGGGG
+225 QTGGGG

-317 DITAGNNLASGL
+317 DITAGNTLASGL

-338 ISAITN
+338 ISEITN

-361 AFVSRTLN
+361 VFLSRTLN

-427 TFKDASTNFD
+427 TFKNASTNFD

-459 CYRTVNKLGG
+459 CHRTVNKLGG
-469 SITIAIS
+469 SITISIS

>member
-1 MEGFEK
+1 MLLEA
-7 FVKSIVAKLEE
+7 ITAKLIE
-18 FKASIS
+18 FRDDIIKLS
-24 ETKES
+24 ERLLKTEQALQAEALERNSLLIALQSFES
-29 LFSLKNENKAI
+29 VKT
-40 KDAISELKSEIKGVN
+40 DA
-55 EQKTLFS
+55 QKTVEELIIGAES
-62 TALAAFDG
+62 KIQL
-70 HSEKMKSFF
+70 
-79 KTAQIDLNNVI
+79 
-90 MKAND
+90 
-95 RIDKAIEA
+95 AIEA
-103 IPRPKDGSPGKD
+103 IPVPKDGEDADPVDYDAIYERVDGKINTALSDFEALANSEFKGIKSDLKTDLVKSIDGVARTLEERISKIPPAKNGKD
-115 AVVDYAA
+115 GVVDYSLVDTKIKQA
-122 IDKTIDAKFSDTEQK
+122 IG
-137 ISKEIKDEIAD
+137 EIKQPDSPVV
-148 RVSQIKI
+148 VSDIS
-155 PKPKEPEQ
+155 
-163 VNYDVVDLKIRAAL
+163 LKNR
-177 DPVKQKQSEKTV
+177 DMTV
-189 KDIIYDAKKRAL
+189 F
-201 TVEYTDGKTKSIPL
+201 YTDGTKKTILL
-215 PTGGGGSVVY
+215 PTPKGGGSTTVY
-225 QSGGGG
+225 QNGGGG

-262 WDALLYPYQT
+262 WDALLYPYQA
-272 PIFSSFTSSMS
+272 PVFSSFTSSMS
-283 TPIEVGSTIPAG
+283 TPIEVGGTIPAG
-295 SVTFLWNTTNS
+295 SITFLWNTTNS

-317 DITAGNNLASGL
+317 DITAGNTIASGL

-338 ISAITN
+338 ISEITN

-361 AFVSRTLN
+361 VFLSRTLN

-427 TFKDASTNFD
+427 TFKDVNTNFD

-459 CYRTVNKLGG
+459 CHRTVNKLGG